1 MSKDAAAASASPQ
14 GRGARRF
21 PLNWLWALLGGSFM
35 ALAYPPYD
43 FGSLV
48 WVGLIPLLSVLWC
61 GRRGFWRGFRLGW
74 LYGMGWYGVSFW
86 WIHNVGV
93 VWDIPLPVF
102 LGTAFLPLMA
112 LYSCLPALWGG
123 MANTWLRPCSAE
135 TPQVNGLPQEERRKA
150 WGEWASRDTLCTL
163 RCALGLGALWV
174 CIEWLRASGTLGFSW
189 CSLGTALYDG
199 LSMVQWAEFV
209 GTSALAFIPVFTS
222 VVLWCALRRAVLHF
236 KGCGIGCR
244 PWDFYGAVVVLM
256 VLFSGGLYLSR
267 QYSPQVMMQRPEVL
281 QLPVAAVQINLDQ
294 NERMSAGSV
303 QPHLYGVYLRA
314 TKSAFD
320 QIQKDTVQRA
330 VEHPD
335 LAFTQQLPVWVV
347 WPESALGC
355 PFLRDAD
362 TRAII
367 PDRYTGEE
375 LMGENG
381 LPKVRQL
388 VREMGGQDFVLFT
401 GVDEFL
407 CRPADD
413 GTLAPAGMLNSM
425 AVMPGGQDS
434 ALTASKQHL
443 MPFGEYIPLVDS
455 IGWIGKAFSAITG
468 TQVGDGIIPGTGSE
482 PLRVPVPGT
491 DETVDAIPAICYED
505 TVSPQVAKFVRPG
518 PQVIVNGSND
528 AWFRESACGEQQARA
543 AAFRCIELRRP
554 MVRAANMGVTCA
566 IAPNGAFIH
575 ALRKGDGDPHLDG
588 FSYAVLPV
596 DREAGV
602 TLYAAWGDWAV
613 VLCLL
618 LALGTC
624 VPAWKREPV
633 RDDKGE

>member
-244 PWDFYGAVVVLM
+244 PWDFYGAVGV
-256 VLFSGGLYLSR
+256 
-267 QYSPQVMMQRPEVL
+267 
-281 QLPVAAVQINLDQ
+281 VQI
-294 NERMSAGSV
+294 V
-303 QPHLYGVYLRA
+303 
-314 TKSAFD
+314 
-320 QIQKDTVQRA
+320 
-330 VEHPD
+330 
-335 LAFTQQLPVWVV
+335 
-347 WPESALGC
+347 
-355 PFLRDAD
+355 
-362 TRAII
+362 
-367 PDRYTGEE
+367 
-375 LMGENG
+375 G
-381 LPKVRQL
+381 L
-388 VREMGGQDFVLFT
+388 
-401 GVDEFL
+401 
-407 CRPADD
+407 
-413 GTLAPAGMLNSM
+413 
-425 AVMPGGQDS
+425 
-434 ALTASKQHL
+434 
-443 MPFGEYIPLVDS
+443 
-455 IGWIGKAFSAITG
+455 
-468 TQVGDGIIPGTGSE
+468 
-482 PLRVPVPGT
+482 
-491 DETVDAIPAICYED
+491 
-505 TVSPQVAKFVRPG
+505 
-518 PQVIVNGSND
+518 
-528 AWFRESACGEQQARA
+528 
-543 AAFRCIELRRP
+543 
-554 MVRAANMGVTCA
+554 
-566 IAPNGAFIH
+566 
-575 ALRKGDGDPHLDG
+575 
-588 FSYAVLPV
+588 
-596 DREAGV
+596 
-602 TLYAAWGDWAV
+602 
-613 VLCLL
+613 
-618 LALGTC
+618 
-624 VPAWKREPV
+624 
-633 RDDKGE
+633 